1 MLDNMHE
8 SKFIIFF
15 LPIEIQFFKVYCSN
29 KLHVIVSP
37 RPLSLKMESTY
48 VTVNICVPAF
58 DTFPHKNNHLRTSIH
73 IKRKLKVT

>member
-37 RPLSLKMESTY
+37 RPLSLKMESM
-48 VTVNICVPAF
+48 
-58 DTFPHKNNHLRTSIH
+58 
-73 IKRKLKVT
+73 